1 MTTAIQLPMATTKL
15 CARCNQ
21 LRPIHDFHDEFR
33 CNQCYTDL
41 TALEANKKLK
51 EIQHVLCNTTLRV
64 MAADR
69 KGERINAPHISEV
82 VAKGVEL
89 LGGVNG
95 LMTMYTDALKASYE
109 EDPGS
114 RKTLDH
120 LRKFV
125 DLIVASTEHRKSAPD
140 VEGLSDDEIIAE
152 YRTLALQAVTSDM
165 GQFREM
171 LRVVRD
177 KAPHLLE
184 DDRGNG

>member
-1 MTTAIQLPMATTKL
+1 MIQALQLPPARHRL

-21 LRPIHDFHDEFR
+21 LRDIVDFHDDF
-33 CNQCYTDL
+33 QCKACHTNL
-41 TALEANKKLK
+41 TALEANKQLG
-51 EIQHVLCNTTLRV
+51 EIQQVLCNTTLRV

-69 KGERINAPHISEV
+69 KGQRINAPHISEV

-89 LGGVNG
+89 LGGVDG
-95 LMTMYTDALKASYE
+95 MMRMYTDALKASYE
-109 EDPGS
+109 EDPAS

-140 VEGLSDDEIIAE
+140 VEGLSDDEILAE

-165 GQFREM
+165 GQFKEM
-171 LRVVRD
+171 LRVVKER
-177 KAPHLLE
+177 APHLLE
-184 DDRGNG
+184 HDGG

>member
-64 MAADR
+64 
-69 KGERINAPHISEV
+69 PHISEV